1 MVCQIVFSKSLV
13 RYTTALNYHKHRN
26 TARKGIFSGCPAML
40 QRIPLSR
47 PDEAIKAIEEDGG
60 VILSDFTSLNDLDQ
74 VHQDVR
80 GVMDARMRDKA
91 S

>member
-1 MVCQIVFSKSLV
+1 
-13 RYTTALNYHKHRN
+13 
-26 TARKGIFSGCPAML
+26 ML